1 MGQMN
6 QYVNAALAALKQGDK
21 NKATEY
27 LKQAIAANQQDV
39 DAWLVLSTLMDPE
52 RKRQCLNRVLTLEP
66 TNKIAREE
74 MLKLD
79 RAAMGNAPYAQPSR
93 PAQEQRVQ
101 VSALQEKPVQS
112 RQPVSGLQTDFRR
125 ETPDIQPRPMSTSIA
140 SQRRINKPLV
150 FRYPILILLA
160 TYSFAMLFF
169 FANIVAIQE
178 PSMFLLL
185 CGLSLAAL
193 ASIWVVSAKIEINE
207 EGISS
212 SRMFG
217 MVWAQVKWDE
227 IKSAKSAAQGLSL
240 ITQNGSSVKIISQV
254 SGYPSVVKIL
264 RERRPDLFDITPS
277 VRAGSENEGFIQ
289 SASAFAGK
297 KVFTKGFLGRFGS
310 YILTLPFFLV
320 CIWAMFAERENMI
333 AASIGAVMGFF
344 MILSPLFDV
353 FELTVT
359 GNKIK
364 FVSMFDEKELAAGSI
379 REVKMKTVR
388 SRSVVHH
395 FPALVTDK
403 GKEYTLKGFS
413 EGSEMLYGFL
423 LNWWNAH
430 QNQ

>member
-21 NKATEY
+21 NKATEQ

-52 RKRQCLNRVLTLEP
+52 RKRQCLNRVLALEP

-79 RAAMGNAPYAQPSR
+79 RAAMGNAPIAQSPRPIQEKTVQSNFSQPAPVSQDYFRAETSSARPQSVPR
-93 PAQEQRVQ
+93 PA
-101 VSALQEKPVQS
+101 
-112 RQPVSGLQTDFRR
+112 
-125 ETPDIQPRPMSTSIA
+125 A
-140 SQRRINKPLV
+140 SQQRFSKPLV

-160 TYSFAMLFF
+160 TYAFAVLFF
-169 FANIVAIQE
+169 IFNIFAIADITL
-178 PSMFLLL
+178 FLTV
-185 CGLSLAAL
+185 CGINLVFLI
-193 ASIWVVSAKIEINE
+193 SIWMVSAKIEIND

-217 MVWAQVKWDE
+217 MIWAQVKWDE
-227 IKSAKSAAQGLSL
+227 IKSVKPAGQGLSL
-240 ITQNGSSVKIISQV
+240 AAQNGSSVKITSQV

-289 SASAFAGK
+289 PASAFAGK

-310 YILTLPFFLV
+310 YILTLPFFFV
-320 CIWAMFAERENMI
+320 CVWAIFADKENMI
-333 AASIGAVMGFF
+333 AASIGAVIGFF
-344 MILSPLFDV
+344 MLLSPLFDV

-364 FVSMFDEKELAAGSI
+364 FVSMFDEKELTAGSI

-388 SRSVVHH
+388 GRSVVHH

-403 GKEYTLKGFS
+403 GKEYTLKGFP

-430 QNQ
+430 QGQ